1 MRTETPISLY
11 FHFLIFSA
19 IAAAVRVKFGRSA
32 VEPGSREDRVER
44 NHSLDHLF
52 EGRMLKL
59 KLKPKKKKATDSDSE
74 SEAEDSDSVLDS
86 DGCKDILRPAAIC
99 TDPEELIY
107 KVMLERGLDMEN
119 TDIKIGADDGQGIF
133 KLNVQLVSKKKE
145 SLDVDTKS
153 RASYSSVSEL
163 NLATI
168 CNYEKFMSLVHG

>member
-1 MRTETPISLY
+1 M
-11 FHFLIFSA
+11 
-19 IAAAVRVKFGRSA
+19 
-32 VEPGSREDRVER
+32 ER

-74 SEAEDSDSVLDS
+74 SEVEDSDSVLDS

-107 KVMLERGLDMEN
+107 KFMLERGLDMEN

-163 NLATI
+163 NHAII
-168 CNYEKFMSLVHG
+168 CNYENFMSLVHG